1 MDEILKT
8 GTSPV
13 TDMIAPTTNI
23 DPELQRLLEL
33 MSDPKMVMLFVL
45 VALWAL
51 VWKGFALWRAA
62 RNHQLYWF
70 MTILGVNSVGILE
83 ILYIFVFAKDK
94 NKKSK
99 K

>member
-13 TDMIAPTTNI
+13 TDMIDPASI
-23 DPELQRLLEL
+23 DPELQHFLEL
-33 MSDPKMVMLFVL
+33 MSDPKMIVAFVL
-45 VALWAL
+45 LALWAL

-62 RNHQLYWF
+62 RNHQFYWF
-70 MTILGVNSVGILE
+70 ITLLGVNSIGLLE
-83 ILYIFVFAKDK
+83 ILFLFVFAKDK